1 MCEKLTD
8 YTEFKRR
15 IRAFGEAA
23 ANSRW
28 KLNRPYYLKLLRQ
41 RKEVRHMKEA
51 ISKLGKNAAMIIVIF
66 AAVLVLALIQKV
78 AAVTPKQLI
87 IVGTVVV
94 LIEAINSWESVQKAR
109 IEQTKAKDP

>member
-1 MCEKLTD
+1 
-8 YTEFKRR
+8 
-15 IRAFGEAA
+15 
-23 ANSRW
+23 
-28 KLNRPYYLKLLRQ
+28 
-41 RKEVRHMKEA
+41 MKEA
-51 ISKLGKNAAMIIVIF
+51 MQKLGKNAIAIIVIL
-66 AAVLVLALIQKV
+66 AAVLLLALIQKV

>member
-1 MCEKLTD
+1 MHDRRDLRNRINAFCEQVGNDL
-8 YTEFKRR
+8 
-15 IRAFGEAA
+15 IREC
-23 ANSRW
+23 SKW
-28 KLNRPYYLKLLRQ
+28 IDTPILLRQ
-41 RKEVRHMKEA
+41 RKEVSKMKEA
-51 ISKLGKNAAMIIVIF
+51 MQKLGKNAIAIIVIL
-66 AAVLVLALIQKV
+66 AAVLLLALIQKV